1 MVRSEL
7 RHRAHKCPSCG
18 QLVKLLRNNSF
29 RRHFTT
35 DLDGRCHL
43 CEGSHAM
50 ADVAPRVAGRRDP

>member
-7 RHRAHKCPSCG
+7 RHRASKCPSCG

-35 DLDGRCHL
+35 DLDGRFHL
-43 CEGSHAM
+43 CEGSHVIAE
-50 ADVAPRVAGRRDP
+50 VAPPAARRRDG